1 MSKYPD
7 FGCHH
12 YQVKRELGKN
22 HAGGRVTYL
31 AIHTNT
37 QQPVVIKQFE
47 FVRSGSSW
55 KNHAAYERELQVL
68 EILNHSS
75 IPHYLDSFET
85 PTGFCIVQEY
95 KKAVS
100 LAQPRHF
107 KPEEIKQI
115 AVAILKVLVYLQSQN
130 PPIIHRDLKPEN
142 ILVDRSKRLRA
153 YLVDF
158 GFAHL
163 GDKDVAVSSVV
174 KGTLGFMPPEQVYNR
189 QLTEA
194 SDLYSLGAT
203 LICLLTKRKSTDVGE
218 LIDETGRINLQP
230 LSSDLN
236 PKFVAWLAKMTA
248 PNVKDRY
255 DDAAEALAALRPI
268 EVVDHPKLLVRAFR
282 SLKSRQKTLATSGF
296 ITLGGLALLALIGV
310 MPRGGETVVAAMC
323 GKLQKTQINE
333 NDQAVEHLLATG
345 ECIGCDLTGA
355 NLAGI
360 NLRRAN
366 LAGARLVDV
375 QMERT
380 DLEEA
385 NLECAELSG
394 NLRQID
400 LEGANLEWASL
411 AWSDLQQADLR
422 NTNLNEADL
431 KAANL
436 EGVNFEGANLEN
448 ANLENVSL
456 NGAQLH
462 GANLKNADLDQAL
475 MWGVELEGLQLETVQ
490 RLEGIQLGE
499 VNLDRLNLQGVDL
512 EGANLNRA
520 SLRETELA
528 GANLEAISLMNSNL
542 KNANLENVNLEN
554 ANLTNTDLADSNL
567 QGATLRGAKSEGIN
581 LRGATLCNTTMP
593 DGTVENQDCP

>member
-1 MSKYPD
+1 MSQYPD
-7 FGCHH
+7 FGCYH

-22 HAGGRVTYL
+22 YAGGRVTYL
-31 AIHTNT
+31 ANNTKT

-47 FVRSGSSW
+47 FARSGSSW
-55 KNHAAYERELQVL
+55 KDHAAYERELQVL
-68 EILNHSS
+68 EILNHPS
-75 IPHYLDSFET
+75 IPHYLNSFET

-95 KKAVS
+95 KKAAS

-107 KPEEIKQI
+107 RPEEIKQI
-115 AVAILKVLVYLQSQN
+115 AVAILKVLVYLQSQS
-130 PPIIHRDLKPEN
+130 PPIIHRDLKPDN

-203 LICLLTKRKSTDVGE
+203 LICLLTKRKSTEVGE

-230 LSSDLN
+230 LPSDLS
-236 PKFVAWLAKMTA
+236 PQFVDWLAKMTA
-248 PNVKDRY
+248 PNVRDRY

-268 EVVDHPKLLVRAFR
+268 EVVDHAKPFVRKVFR
-282 SLKSRQKTLATSGF
+282 SLRSQRKTLAVGGG

-310 MPRGGETVVAAMC
+310 MPRGGKTVVAAMC
-323 GKLQKTQINE
+323 GKLQKTQVD
-333 NDQAVEHLLATG
+333 DQAVEHLLATG
-345 ECIGCDLTGA
+345 ECVGCDLTGA
-355 NLAGI
+355 NLTAV
-360 NLRRAN
+360 NLKRAN

-375 QMERT
+375 QMERV
-380 DLEEA
+380 DLEDA
-385 NLECAELSG
+385 NLECAELTG
-394 NLRQID
+394 NLKEID

-411 AWSDLQQADLR
+411 AWSNLQKADLR

-436 EGVNFEGANLEN
+436 EHANLEGANLEN

-456 NGAQLH
+456 NGAQLK
-462 GANLKNADLDQAL
+462 GAKLKNADLDQAL
-475 MWGVELEGLQLETVQ
+475 MWGVELEGLQLENVQ
-490 RLEGIQLGE
+490 RLKGIQLGE
-499 VNLDRLNLQGVDL
+499 ANLDGLNLQGVDL

-520 SLRETELA
+520 SLREAELA
-528 GANLEAISLMNSNL
+528 GANFEEISLMNSIL
-542 KNANLENVNLEN
+542 INANLEN
-554 ANLTNTDLADSNL
+554 ANLENANLKDADLAGANL
-567 QGATLRGAKSEGIN
+567 KGATLRGANSEGTN
-581 LRGATLCNTTMP
+581 LSGAILCNTTMP
-593 DGTVENQDCP
+593 DGTVENQDC

>member
-12 YQVKRELGKN
+12 YQVRRELGKN

-31 AIHTNT
+31 AIHTKT

-47 FVRSGSSW
+47 FARSGSGW
-55 KNHAAYERELQVL
+55 KNHSAYERELQVL
-68 EILNHSS
+68 EILNHPS
-75 IPHYLDSFET
+75 IPHYLNSFET
-85 PTGFCIVQEY
+85 PTGFSIVQEY
-95 KKAVS
+95 KKAAS

-107 KPEEIKQI
+107 RPEEIKQI

-130 PPIIHRDLKPEN
+130 PPIIHRDIKPEN
-142 ILVDRSKRLRA
+142 VLVDRSKRLRA

-163 GDKDVAVSSVV
+163 CHRDVAVSSVV

-203 LICLLTKRKSTDVGE
+203 LICLLTKRKSTEVGE
-218 LIDETGRINLQP
+218 LIDESGRINLHSLP
-230 LSSDLN
+230 LDLN
-236 PKFVAWLAKMTA
+236 PKFVDWLAKMTA

-255 DDAAEALAALRPI
+255 DDAAEALSVLRPLEI
-268 EVVDHPKLLVRAFR
+268 VGRAQPLVKVFR
-282 SLKSRQKTLATSGF
+282 SLRSQHKTLAAGGF
-296 ITLGGLALLALIGV
+296 ITVGGVALLSLIGF
-310 MPRGGETVVAAMC
+310 MPKGGETVEAAMC
-323 GKLQKTQINE
+323 GKLKKTKVAE
-333 NDQAVEHLLATG
+333 QAIEHLLATG
-345 ECIGCDLTGA
+345 KCIRCDLTGA
-355 NLAGI
+355 NLAGL
-360 NLRRAN
+360 NLKRVN

-380 DLEEA
+380 DLEDA

-411 AWSDLQQADLR
+411 AWSDLQKADLR

-431 KAANL
+431 KASNL

-448 ANLENVSL
+448 ANLENVIL
-456 NGAQLH
+456 NGAQLQ
-462 GANLKNADLDQAL
+462 GANLENADLDQAL
-475 MWGVELEGLQLETVQ
+475 MWGVKLEGSQLATVQ

-499 VNLDRLNLQGVDL
+499 VNLDGLNLQEIDL
-512 EGANLNRA
+512 EGANLNRS
-520 SLRETELA
+520 SLREADLA
-528 GANLEAISLMNSNL
+528 DANLKAISLMNSNL
-542 KNANLENVNLEN
+542 ENANLENANLEN
-554 ANLTNTDLADSNL
+554 ANLTNTDFEGSNL
-567 QGATLRGAKSEGIN
+567 QGATLKGAKSEGIN

-593 DGTVENQDCP
+593 DGTVVNQDC